1 MEDHSG
7 HDWTARLKAG
17 DKKALEEFYD
27 RFSPMLLGVCLR
39 YTGIREDAEDLMHES
54 LIKILRGLDMFNP
67 RFSGSFEMW
76 MKRIAVNTS
85 LNFLREKMKA
95 HKLNGWAVQEAEE
108 TVADPDG
115 SSSLPDRLEPE
126 TAVRLIG
133 ELPEGYRMVLNLYV
147 FENYS
152 HKEIARE
159 LNISENTSKSQL
171 SKARALLRKK
181 AAALS
186 NQNQLVKKDE
196 RA

>member
-7 HDWTARLKAG
+7 HDWTARLKTG

-39 YTGIREDAEDLMHES
+39 YTAIREDAEDLMHES
-54 LIKILRGLDMFNP
+54 LIKILRGLDKFYP

-85 LNFLREKMKA
+85 LNFLREKMKG
-95 HKLNGWAVQEAEE
+95 HKLNGWAVQEADE
-108 TVADPDG
+108 TLEDPDG

-181 AAALS
+181 AAALY